1 MIDQTAIVH
10 SNADIHKN
18 VSIGPYSVIGEN
30 VSIGS
35 GTVIG
40 SHVVI
45 TGPTTIGPNNKIF
58 HFSSIGEDPQDK
70 KFNKD
75 KNSYLEIG
83 ANNTIR
89 EYVSINRGTSDGGGK
104 TIIGNN
110 NWIMAYVHIAHD
122 CIIGNN
128 STFANNTTLA
138 GHVAIQDFVTLGGF
152 TGVHQFCRIGSYSFS
167 AISSVIVKDVPPYIL
182 VSGNT
187 AKPSGLNRE
196 GLKRNGF
203 DADTISLLKKA
214 YKIIYRE
221 NLTLAEALNELMELS
236 VDSKSVNVMHSFISS
251 SERGIVR

>member
-1 MIDQTAIVH
+1 MIDQTAIIH

-70 KFNKD
+70 KFNED

-203 DADTISLLKKA
+203 DANTINLLKKA
-214 YKIIYRE
+214 YRIIYRQ
-221 NLTLAEALNELMELS
+221 NLTLTEALNELMELS

>member
-1 MIDQTAIVH
+1 MIDQTTIIH
-10 SNADIHKN
+10 SSADIHKN

-75 KNSYLEIG
+75 QNSYLEIG

-214 YKIIYRE
+214 YRIIYRE

-236 VDSKSVNVMHSFISS
+236 VDSKSVNTMHSFISS

>member
-1 MIDQTAIVH
+1 MIDQTAIIH
-10 SNADIHKN
+10 SNADIQKN

-70 KFNKD
+70 KFNED
-75 KNSYLEIG
+75 QNSYLEIG

-203 DADTISLLKKA
+203 DADTINLLKKA
-214 YKIIYRE
+214 YRIIYRE
-221 NLTLAEALNELMELS
+221 SMTLSEALNELMELS

>member
-1 MIDQTAIVH
+1 MIDQTAIIH
-10 SNADIHKN
+10 SNADVHKN

-70 KFNKD
+70 KFNED
-75 KNSYLEIG
+75 QNSYLEIG

-203 DADTISLLKKA
+203 DADTINLLKKA
-214 YKIIYRE
+214 YRIIYRE
-221 NLTLAEALNELMELS
+221 SMTLSEALNELMELS

>member
-1 MIDQTAIVH
+1 MIDQTAIIH

-18 VSIGPYSVIGEN
+18 DSIGPYSVIGEN

-70 KFNKD
+70 KFNED
-75 KNSYLEIG
+75 QNSYLEIG

-104 TIIGNN
+104 TIIGSN

-203 DADTISLLKKA
+203 DADTINLLKKA
-214 YKIIYRE
+214 YRIIYRQ
-221 NLTLAEALNELMELS
+221 NLTLTEALNELMELS
-236 VDSKSVNVMHSFISS
+236 VDSKSVNVMRSFISS

>member
-1 MIDQTAIVH
+1 MIDQTAIIH

-70 KFNKD
+70 KFNDD

-152 TGVHQFCRIGSYSFS
+152 TGVHQFCRFGSYSFS

-203 DADTISLLKKA
+203 DANTINLLKNA
-214 YKIIYRE
+214 YRIIYRQ
-221 NLTLAEALNELMELS
+221 NLTLTEALNELMELS
-236 VDSKSVNVMHSFISS
+236 VDSKSVNVMRSFISS

>member
-1 MIDQTAIVH
+1 MIDQTAIIH

-214 YKIIYRE
+214 YRIIYRE

-236 VDSKSVNVMHSFISS
+236 VDSKSVSVMHSFISL

>member
-1 MIDQTAIVH
+1 MIDQTAIIH

-70 KFNKD
+70 KFNED
-75 KNSYLEIG
+75 QNSYLEIG
-83 ANNTIR
+83 SNNTIR

-104 TIIGNN
+104 TTIGNN

-128 STFANNTTLA
+128 STFANNATLA

-152 TGVHQFCRIGSYSFS
+152 TGVHQFCRVGSYSFS

-203 DADTISLLKKA
+203 DANTINLLKKA
-214 YKIIYRE
+214 YRIIYCQG
-221 NLTLAEALNELMELS
+221 LTLSEALNELMELS
-236 VDSKSVNVMHSFISS
+236 VDSKSVNAMHSFISS